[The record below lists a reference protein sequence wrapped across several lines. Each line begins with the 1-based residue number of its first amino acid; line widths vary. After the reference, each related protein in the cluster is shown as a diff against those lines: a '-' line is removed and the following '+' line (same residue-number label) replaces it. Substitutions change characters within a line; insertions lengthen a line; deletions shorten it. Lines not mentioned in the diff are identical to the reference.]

1 MEIQE
6 SFNVALEK
14 MMNLDITTV
23 FWSNIMDLIAIL
35 TKSNILEAINFIFF
49 KYFIV
54 FFFFRCIESATRP
67 KKYSK

>member
-35 TKSNILEAINFIFF
+35 TKSNILEAIFF
-49 KYFIV
+49 K
-54 FFFFRCIESATRP
+54 RQ
-67 KKYSK
+67 KD

>member
-35 TKSNILEAINFIFF
+35 TKSNILEAIYFF
-49 KYFIV
+49 KEKIS
-54 FFFFRCIESATRP
+54 FFFRCIESAIRP